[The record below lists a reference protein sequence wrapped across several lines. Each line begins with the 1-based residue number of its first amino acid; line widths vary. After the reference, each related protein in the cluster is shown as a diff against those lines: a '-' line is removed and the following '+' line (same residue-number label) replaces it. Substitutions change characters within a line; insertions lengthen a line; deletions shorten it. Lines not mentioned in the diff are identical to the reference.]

1 MENALFKFDFEKKH
15 ADSLAFW
22 ALNDAEWSSLCAEF
36 TGPLTTYY
44 EKIPNMLQ
52 LQTAQRDTYMYSRFL
67 LKHMFAKWL
76 WVKYLTPALREAD
89 CGSTQHPPNWE
100 SVKNQF

>member
-1 MENALFKFDFEKKH
+1 
-15 ADSLAFW
+15 
-22 ALNDAEWSSLCAEF
+22 
-36 TGPLTTYY
+36 
-44 EKIPNMLQ
+44 MLQ

-67 LKHMFAKWL
+67 LKHVFAKWL

-100 SVKNQF
+100 SVKNRF